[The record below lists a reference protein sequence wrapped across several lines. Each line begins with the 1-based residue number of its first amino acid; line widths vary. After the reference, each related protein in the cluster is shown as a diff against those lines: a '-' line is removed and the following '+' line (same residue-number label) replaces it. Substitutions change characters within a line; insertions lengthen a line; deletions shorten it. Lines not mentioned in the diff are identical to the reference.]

1 MAQNSTSD
9 QIKLILDTSL
19 NLAKENAWETVTLQQ
34 IATSTGL
41 SKTDVEDLIQSKN
54 NILHLLIAQIDA
66 KLLQNCSG
74 NFSESDTAKDRI
86 FEVVIE
92 RFDLLNENRAA
103 IKSIYKSL
111 LKGFI
116 PAPETFLIFRNS
128 MMVMLEIAEVLP
140 HKTLPTNELH
150 IKGLA
155 LIYLAT
161 MRVWVK
167 DESDDLSAT
176 MASLDKH
183 LSQADK
189 VLKYL
194 PLAI

>member
-34 IATSTGL
+34 IALSAGL
-41 SKTDVEDLIQSKN
+41 SESDVEDLIQSKN

-66 KLLQNCSG
+66 DLLQNCSG
-74 NFSESDTAKDRI
+74 NFSEDDTAKDRI

-116 PAPETFLIFRNS
+116 PAPETLLIFRNS

-140 HKTLPTNELH
+140 HKRLPTNEFH

-167 DESDDLSAT
+167 DESEDLSVT
-176 MASLDKH
+176 MATLDKH

-194 PLAI
+194 PLAV